1 MVRSVAFAIAC
12 AFAFVG
18 CTPKGPEVRV
28 LGVHEARRHEV
39 VFVQVTNPAKR
50 SMRLTKLEYT
60 FAAQGTTVSTGKLAL
75 AREELPGVTE
85 DALAGLGE
93 AGAVA
98 AAVEEREPGLLL
110 ERLHGVE
117 DGGVAL
123 LQRRRGAREG
133 PVSRQRVQRAGLI
146 ERHRHRATL
155 FNRLTL

>member
-75 AREELPGVTE
+75 AREVP
-85 DALAGLGE
+85 
-93 AGAVA
+93 AGA
-98 AAVEEREPGLLL
+98 AVVVEVPL
-110 ERLHGVE
+110 EL
-117 DGGVAL
+117 AI
-123 LQRRRGAREG
+123 EG
-133 PVSRQRVQRAGLI
+133 PMTLSGKLTAELDQIVRTFTVS
-146 ERHRHRATL
+146 ATVSAQAPA
-155 FNRLTL
+155 N